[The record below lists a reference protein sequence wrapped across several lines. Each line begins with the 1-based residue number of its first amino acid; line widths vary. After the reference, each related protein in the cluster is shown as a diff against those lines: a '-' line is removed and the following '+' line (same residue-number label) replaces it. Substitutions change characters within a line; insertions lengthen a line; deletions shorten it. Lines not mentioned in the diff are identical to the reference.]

1 MFEDFADSSQ
11 QKQSKKRLRRSLGIA
26 VALYGGLGVALV
38 SASSAARQ
46 IVKEQLTQV
55 QFAPPPE
62 AKPEPPPPPAPD
74 VETLK
79 PKSARAG
86 VSKRAALKPPD
97 HMPTDK
103 PVESDAPLA
112 EATESGPRDGV
123 LGEVGGT
130 GKDSV
135 TTAAPPPPTP
145 APAPKLIAAKELDG
159 NQQPPY
165 PKRAQRDEIEGD
177 VLVAFDVLE
186 DGRVVNPQIVKGPAD
201 FHEVVLKIA
210 LTWRFQ
216 PATLGGKPVKS
227 RRTKLVSFR
236 LKD

>member
-11 QKQSKKRLRRSLGIA
+11 QKQTNKRLRRSLAIA
-26 VALYGGLGVALV
+26 ATLYGCAGVALV
-38 SASSAARQ
+38 SASNTARQ
-46 IVKEQLTQV
+46 LVQEHLTQIE
-55 QFAPPPE
+55 FAPRQE
-62 AKPEPPPPPAPD
+62 AKPEPPPPPPPP
-74 VETLK
+74 VEAVK

-103 PVESDAPLA
+103 PAESDAPLA
-112 EATESGPRDGV
+112 DPGETGPQDGV

-135 TTAAPPPPTP
+135 SSAPPP
-145 APAPKLIAAKELDG
+145 APVAPPKLIAAKELPG
-159 NQQPPY
+159 NEQPPY

-186 DGRVVNPQIVKGPAD
+186 DGRVANPQIVKGPAD

-210 LTWRFQ
+210 LSWRFQ

-227 RRTKLVSFR
+227 RKTKLVSFR
-236 LKD
+236 LED

>member
-1 MFEDFADSSQ
+1 MFEDFADSSHRQ
-11 QKQSKKRLRRSLGIA
+11 QTNKRLRRSLAIA
-26 VALYGGLGVALV
+26 LAVYGGAGVALV
-38 SASSAARQ
+38 SASSTARQ
-46 IVKEQLTQV
+46 IVKEHLTQV

-62 AKPEPPPPPAPD
+62 AKPEPPPPPPPP
-74 VETLK
+74 VESVK

-103 PVESDAPLA
+103 PAESDAPLMDP
-112 EATESGPRDGV
+112 GPTGPQDGV

-130 GKDSV
+130 GKDAV
-135 TTAAPPPPTP
+135 TSAPPPAP
-145 APAPKLIAAKELDG
+145 APAPKLVAAKELPG

-186 DGRVVNPQIVKGPAD
+186 DGRVANPQIVKGPAD
-201 FHEVVLKIA
+201 FHEVVLQIA
-210 LTWRFQ
+210 LSWRFQ
-216 PATLGGKPVKS
+216 PAMLGGKPVKS

>member
-1 MFEDFADSSQ
+1 MFEDFSATNNPQ
-11 QKQSKKRLRRSLGIA
+11 TKQRMRRSLA
-26 VALYGGLGVALV
+26 VAIALYGSAGVALV
-38 SASSAARQ
+38 SASSKARQ

-62 AKPEPPPPPAPD
+62 VKPEPPPPPPPA
-74 VETLK
+74 EAAK

-86 VSKRAALKPPD
+86 VSKRAAIKPPD

-103 PVESDAPLA
+103 PAESDAPLVDPGD
-112 EATESGPRDGV
+112 TGPRDGV

-135 TTAAPPPPTP
+135 SSAPPPPP
-145 APAPKLIAAKELDG
+145 APAPKLIAAKELPG
-159 NQQPPY
+159 NEQPPY

-186 DGRVVNPQIVKGPAD
+186 DGRVVNPQIVKGPAE
-201 FHEVVLKIA
+201 FHEAVLKIA

-236 LKD
+236 LED

>member
-1 MFEDFADSSQ
+1 MFEDFASSASQ
-11 QKQSKKRLRRSLGIA
+11 QQTNKRLRRSLGIA
-26 VALYGGLGVALV
+26 VALYGVAGVALV
-38 SASSAARQ
+38 SASNTARE
-46 IVKEQLTQV
+46 IVKEHLTQV

-62 AKPEPPPPPAPD
+62 VKPEPPPPPPPPVQD
-74 VETLK
+74 VK

-97 HMPTDK
+97 QMPTDK
-103 PVESDAPLA
+103 PAESDAPLA
-112 EATESGPRDGV
+112 EPTESGPQDGV

-135 TTAAPPPPTP
+135 TTAAAPPPP
-145 APAPKLIAAKELDG
+145 APAPKLISAKELPG

-165 PKRAQRDEIEGD
+165 PKRAQRDEVEGD

-186 DGRVVNPQIVKGPAD
+186 DGRVVNPQIVKGPEE
-201 FHEVVLKIA
+201 FHEAVLKIA

-216 PATLGGKPVKS
+216 PAMLGGKPVKQ

>member
-1 MFEDFADSSQ
+1 MFEDFSSNSSQ
-11 QKQSKKRLRRSLGIA
+11 QTNKRLRRSLGIA
-26 VALYGGLGVALV
+26 VALYGCAGVALV
-38 SASSAARQ
+38 SASNTARQ

-62 AKPEPPPPPAPD
+62 AKPEPPPPPPPP
-74 VETLK
+74 VENVK

-97 HMPTDK
+97 HMPSEK

-112 EATESGPRDGV
+112 EPAQAGPQDGV

-135 TTAAPPPPTP
+135 SAAPPPPPP
-145 APAPKLIAAKELDG
+145 APAPKLVAAKELPG
-159 NQQPPY
+159 NAQPPY

-177 VLVAFDVLE
+177 VLVSFEVLE
-186 DGRVVNPQIVKGPAD
+186 DGRVVNPQIVKGPEE
-201 FHEVVLKIA
+201 FHEAVLKIA

-216 PATLGGKPVKS
+216 PATLAGKPVKQ